1 MDHSLHKEIE
11 CFITHE
17 LGGTVPLTKY
27 NTNEDIA
34 TSSKLKAIFASC
46 YPNYDEETYCVIV
59 KAVNDFVFD
68 GEIKKRKLYSFCL
81 DFVDPTVQPKKI
93 IQNGE
98 EIQLNTYLQ
107 EDDLY
112 KLYQFVKRHEYDNT
126 FGSTVYKV
134 MDKHQLT
141 APQVYKAALLRRQDF
156 SRATDPK
163 AKNVSKLIAW
173 QIIIGLQCNMDE
185 ADEVLFSA
193 GYIRRKSKFDLTMEY
208 FIKHQNYD
216 IMAINEVLDEL
227 KLKVFSCYKS
237 VRDND
242 NQ

>member
-1 MDHSLHKEIE
+1 MRDLQMIE
-11 CFITHE
+11 NYIQGKIIE
-17 LGGTVPLTKY
+17 
-27 NTNEDIA
+27 EDQADSCNAEAEKIIA
-34 TSSKLKAIFASC
+34 QILQEGI
-46 YPNYDEETYCVIV
+46 NGHDEEREGYIWSI
-59 KAVNDFVFD
+59 KAFLSHNEVQ
-68 GEIKKRKLYSFCL
+68 KRKLLSYCR
-81 DFVDPTVQPKKI
+81 DFYDPTVQPKKI

-112 KLYQFVKRHEYDNT
+112 KLYQFVKRHESDST
-126 FGSTVYKV
+126 FGATVYKV

>member
-1 MDHSLHKEIE
+1 MSINSQTIKFIQQKAMDEDCRDEACVAESEAKLAKI
-11 CFITHE
+11 
-17 LGGTVPLTKY
+17 LQVY
-27 NTNEDIA
+27 SSSDYNEDRKENIDVVNSYLSA
-34 TSSKLKAIFASC
+34 
-46 YPNYDEETYCVIV
+46 D
-59 KAVNDFVFD
+59 AVQR
-68 GEIKKRKLYSFCL
+68 RKLLSFCV
-81 DFVDPTVQPKKI
+81 DFYDPTVKPKTI
-93 IQNGE
+93 VQGGE
-98 EIQLNTYLQ
+98 EIQLNAYLQ

-112 KLYQFVKRHEYDNT
+112 KLYQFVKRHESDST
-126 FGSTVYKV
+126 FGETVYQV
-134 MDKHQLT
+134 MDSHKMT
-141 APQVYKAALLRRQDF
+141 PPQVYKNAMLRRQDF
-156 SRATDPK
+156 SRVTDPK
-163 AKNVSKLIAW
+163 CKSVTKMLAW
-173 QIIIGLQCNMDE
+173 QIIIGLKCNIDE